1 LDAVI
6 AREVGKRK
14 LERIPVRVANPDRTP
29 GDRAAW
35 TPDLVSIPEG
45 AWEGAVKRFKSL
57 KSLLEMDRT
66 KRTLEKVQEV
76 ADAVGKHPATIYR
89 WLEAYER
96 SERVSVF
103 LRKAVRIVERI
114 GFRTRSMPSSKMPSR
129 RSISRQNNPMSPL
142 SLRKFGYSASKT
154 RSRTNLVPILF
165 GRESRPFL
173 TVSNLR
179 SVRTGRLQLKDTS
192 LSRATSLALTIP

>member
-1 LDAVI
+1 VELLANLIDFSPLLSIRKLFASDRGLFANGGKSIMMGTHCLHCQSQRRADGSQAQVDTRKHDSLGARRFVVVDYVGLDAVI

-57 KSLLEMDRT
+57 KPLLEMDRT

-96 SERVSVF
+96 SER
-103 LRKAVRIVERI
+103 
-114 GFRTRSMPSSKMPSR
+114 
-129 RSISRQNNPMSPL
+129 
-142 SLRKFGYSASKT
+142 
-154 RSRTNLVPILF
+154 LF
-165 GRESRPFL
+165 
-173 TVSNLR
+173 V
-179 SVRTGRLQLKDTS
+179 
-192 LSRATSLALTIP
+192 